1 MHSEFWYEPL
11 TPVSFLRRAAAVY
24 GDKTAVIDGERTF
37 SYRELLDRS
46 TRLAGALT
54 VLAGGNAVAILAPN
68 SHMLL
73 EAHYGVPW
81 SGSPLLTL
89 NIRLSAP
96 ELAWIVDHAEA
107 AILVYDSSLSS
118 LAHAVSEMAAG
129 RVKLVC
135 CGGDDDEYE
144 RLLADAE
151 PRTQPITDENALL
164 SLNYTSGTT
173 GKPKGVMY
181 HHRGAYLQSVAMA
194 TQMRLDNS
202 SRMLWTLPMFH
213 CNGWCFTWAVTAAGG
228 THVCLRAVD
237 HAEIWRLIDEE
248 GITHLNGAPTVLT
261 SIAYGE
267 AAHRLNGAHK
277 LLIGTGG
284 APPTPTI
291 LARLAELNMDVIH
304 LYGLT
309 ETYGPAVI
317 CEWQQTWDSL
327 DAPRRAR
334 LKARQ
339 GVCNVVSQPIRV
351 VDSDGVDVPTDG
363 QSIGEVAIRGNN
375 VMAGYFK
382 DPDATAAA
390 VPDGWFRTGD
400 LGVLHEDG
408 YLELRDRSKDIIIS
422 GGENISSIEVE
433 NAIASHESVLEV
445 AVVAVPDDR
454 WGEVP
459 VAHITLHPGAA
470 ADPADI
476 ERHVREQIGGFKV
489 PKRMVFGAL
498 PKTGTGKVQK
508 FALREQWRQ
517 KLQSPDVT
525 V

>member
-1 MHSEFWYEPL
+1 MPSEFWFEPL
-11 TPVSFLRRAAAVY
+11 TPVGFLRRAAAVY

-54 VLAGGNAVAILAPN
+54 AVAGGNPVAILAPN
-68 SHMLL
+68 SYMLL
-73 EAHYGVPW
+73 ESHYGVPW

-96 ELAWIVDHAEA
+96 ELAWIIEHAEA
-107 AILVYDSSLSS
+107 SVLIYDDSLST
-118 LAHAVSEMAAG
+118 LAHSVADLVAG
-129 RVKLVC
+129 RVKLVR
-135 CGGDDDEYE
+135 CGGEADEYE
-144 RLLADAE
+144 RLLVAAE
-151 PRTQPITDENALL
+151 PGTQPITDENALL

-194 TQMRLDNS
+194 SQMGLDSNT
-202 SRMLWTLPMFH
+202 RMLWTLPMFH
-213 CNGWCFTWAVTAAGG
+213 CNGWCFTWAVTAVGG

-237 HAEIWRLIDEE
+237 HAQIWRLIDEE

-261 SIAYGE
+261 SIAYSE
-267 AAHRLNGAHK
+267 AAHRLNDGHK
-277 LLIGTGG
+277 LLVGTGG

-291 LARLAELNMDVIH
+291 LARLAELNIDVVH

-317 CEWQQTWDSL
+317 CEWQKSWDDL
-327 DAPRRAR
+327 DPPRRAR

-339 GVCNVVSQPIRV
+339 GVCNIVSQPIRV
-351 VDSDGVDVPTDG
+351 VDADGADVPADG

-375 VMAGYFK
+375 VMAGYYK
-382 DPDATAAA
+382 DLDATAAA

-445 AVVAVPDDR
+445 AVIAIPDDR

-459 VAHITLHPGAA
+459 VAHITLHPGATPDQA
-470 ADPADI
+470 AI
-476 ERHVREQIGGFKV
+476 EQHVRAQIGGFKV
-489 PKRMVFGAL
+489 PKRMVFEPL
-498 PKTGTGKVQK
+498 PKNGTGKVQK

-517 KLQSPDVT
+517 KLTAPDST

>member
-1 MHSEFWYEPL
+1 MQSEFWFEPL
-11 TPVSFLRRAAAVY
+11 TPVSFLRRAATIY
-24 GDKTAVIDGERTF
+24 GDNTAVVDGERTF

-46 TRLAGALT
+46 TRLAGALID
-54 VLAGGNAVAILAPN
+54 LAGGKAVAILAPN
-68 SHMLL
+68 SHALL

-96 ELAWIVDHAEA
+96 ELAWIIDHAEA
-107 AILVYDSSLSS
+107 AVLIYDSSLST
-118 LAHAVSEMAAG
+118 LAHAVSDIVDSRM
-129 RVKLVC
+129 KLVC
-135 CGGDDDEYE
+135 CGGENDEYE
-144 RLLADAE
+144 QLLAEAE
-151 PRTQPITDENALL
+151 PRIQPITDENALL

-194 TQMRLDNS
+194 TQMRLENKS
-202 SRMLWTLPMFH
+202 KMLWTLPMFH
-213 CNGWCFTWAVTAAGG
+213 CHGWCFTWAVTAAGG
-228 THVCLRAVD
+228 AHICLRSVD
-237 HAEIWRLIDEE
+237 HTEIWRLIDDE
-248 GITHLNGAPTVLT
+248 GVTHLNGAPVVLN
-261 SIAYGE
+261 SIAYGD
-267 AAHRLNGAHK
+267 AAHGLVPPRN

-291 LARLAELNMDVIH
+291 LARLAALNMDVVH

-309 ETYGPAVI
+309 ETYGPVVI
-317 CEWQQTWDSL
+317 CEWQRSWDSY

-339 GVCNVVSQPIRV
+339 GVCNIVSQPVRV
-351 VDSDGVDVPTDG
+351 LDANGDDVPKDG
-363 QSIGEVAIRGNN
+363 RTMGEVAIRGNN

-382 DPDATAAA
+382 DPGATEAA

-459 VAHITLHPGAA
+459 VAHITLHPGAT
-470 ADPADI
+470 ADQADI
-476 ERHVREQIGGFKV
+476 ERHVREQLGGFKV
-489 PKRMVFGAL
+489 PKRIVFEAL

-517 KLQSPDVT
+517 KLQSPDLT